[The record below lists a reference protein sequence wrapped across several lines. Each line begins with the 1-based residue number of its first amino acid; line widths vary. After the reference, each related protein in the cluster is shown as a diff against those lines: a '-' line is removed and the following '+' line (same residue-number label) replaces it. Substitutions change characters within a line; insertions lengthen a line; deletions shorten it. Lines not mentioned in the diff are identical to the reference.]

1 MIEKELKKRQLQK
14 DLRKG
19 GLGVPEQI
27 DDFGGT
33 DRAMREAAAR
43 EAQSTSIVSSTP
55 TVNTNNSTTVVQQEL
70 ITPSY
75 GGYRMVTSEGD
86 F

>member
-43 EAQSTSIVSSTP
+43 EAQSTNIVSSDNSVRSSSSNTIVQSETITP
-55 TVNTNNSTTVVQQEL
+55 TYSGYGMTSTE
-70 ITPSY
+70 SDY
-75 GGYRMVTSEGD
+75 
-86 F
+86 